1 MKKISLFLTVVV
13 LIIFAVFIGCG
24 QKEQQVS
31 NDNRMNT
38 LPDFGPPP
46 GIESIPTEMSGKV
59 MMDKVQNV
67 QNDLS
72 KIDQLQFNTQDK
84 RMIIRSGTMSIEV
97 DKYDET
103 EGKIK
108 DIASRFSG
116 YITNTKSQLNAN
128 DKKQGTISIRVPSDK
143 FDAVRA
149 ELAKTGKVMNEN
161 ITGTDVTDEY
171 MDLDARQKTQH
182 QLEQRLLKL
191 LDEKTAKLTDVV
203 EVEQKLASV
212 RETIEKTEGRMKYL
226 RDQASYST
234 LAISVYEP
242 SMLITSTGGGFFFE
256 IGQSFS
262 KGLSGFT
269 MILSGIITVVI
280 ALLPILIIAGIIIYF
295 IVRYFKKRKL
305 TKAAA
310 A

>member
-1 MKKISLFLTVVV
+1 MKKINLFFTITI
-13 LIIFAVFIGCG
+13 LIIFIGLIGCG
-24 QKEQQVS
+24 QKNSQVS
-31 NDNRMNT
+31 KDNSPTTVLEQPIGDMHSTENVVSKT
-38 LPDFGPPP
+38 SSALTMQMPDNLPK
-46 GIESIPTEMSGKV
+46 T
-59 MMDKVQNV
+59 
-67 QNDLS
+67 
-72 KIDQLQFNTQDK
+72 DQLQFNTQDK

-103 EGKIK
+103 KGKIK

-128 DKKQGTISIRVPSDK
+128 GKKQGTISIRIPSDK

-149 ELAKTGKVMNEN
+149 ELAKIGKVMNEN
-161 ITGTDVTDEY
+161 ITGNDVTDEY
-171 MDLDARQKTQH
+171 MDLDAREKTQR

-203 EVEQKLASV
+203 EVEQKLSAV

-242 SMLITSTGGGFFFE
+242 SLLTTSTGGGFFYE
-256 IGQSFS
+256 MGESFS

-269 MILSGIITVVI
+269 MVLSGIITVLI
-280 ALLPILIIAGIIIYF
+280 ALLPILIIVGIIIYF
-295 IVRYFKKRKL
+295 TVRYFKKRKL

>member
-1 MKKISLFLTVVV
+1 MKKISLFTTIAV
-13 LIIFAVFIGCG
+13 LFIFAVIIGCG
-24 QKEQQVS
+24 QKEQQNSS
-31 NDNRMNT
+31 NRNIT
-38 LPDFGPPP
+38 LTDLGEPP
-46 GIESIPTEMSGKV
+46 GIESTEPGLNLTAG
-59 MMDKVQNV
+59 VQKI
-67 QNDLS
+67 QNTNYDLP
-72 KIDQLQFNTQDK
+72 KTDQLQYNTQDK

-108 DIASRFSG
+108 DIVSRFSG
-116 YITNTKSQLNAN
+116 YLTNTKSQLNAN
-128 DKKQGTISIRVPSDK
+128 GKKQGTISIRIPSDK
-143 FDAVRA
+143 FDVVRA
-149 ELAKTGKVMNEN
+149 ELAKIGKVMNEN
-161 ITGTDVTDEY
+161 ITGNDVTDEY

-203 EVEQKLASV
+203 EVEQKLSSV

-242 SMLITSTGGGFFFE
+242 SMLITSTGGGFFYE
-256 IGQSFS
+256 MGESFS

-280 ALLPILIIAGIIIYF
+280 ALLPLLLIAGIIIYF
-295 IVRYFKKRKL
+295 TVRHFKKRKL
-305 TKAAA
+305 SKATTA
-310 A
+310 